1 MKRKLIVV
9 FMTIVMA
16 VSLAVGM
23 SIMTVGAA
31 DELTLGAV
39 TSTSGSSVEIGCTQ
53 FTTGKD
59 EDELNVNDLSN
70 VTLTT
75 NGTTYNASHVRQ
87 ILSRK
92 AFKVYFNGSGY
103 NFSNAVRGDLITV
116 KAGTA
121 FGKYPDIAVSA
132 DINYIFTGSSW
143 IKGTEV
149 PTEAEALVLG
159 DVLNVNGKSINIA
172 CTQFTNGD
180 EVDILTAN
188 QSTGAT
194 SDIYITTAAGA
205 VVKPS
210 HVRQMTNTYKALKLY
225 FMVNGADYTFANAA
239 KGDILTIKEGFKIG
253 GKYNI

>member
-1 MKRKLIVV
+1 
-9 FMTIVMA
+9 MTIVMA
-16 VSLAVGM
+16 VSLAFGM

-159 DVLNVNGKSINIA
+159 DVSLTSGTQIEISS
-172 CTQFTNGD
+172 TQFVGGD
-180 EVDILTAN
+180 EAELTNNGVSNIVLTRAFRD
-188 QSTGAT
+188 GWARARPR
-194 SDIYITTAAGA
+194 YRRGGRHGRLRR
-205 VVKPS
+205 KP
-210 HVRQMTNTYKALKLY
+210 
-225 FMVNGADYTFANAA
+225 
-239 KGDILTIKEGFKIG
+239 
-253 GKYNI
+253 